1 MEEMLKK
8 ARLFVST
15 YNGTTWN
22 ESFIANVPTIMYW
35 DPKYWERIQGTD
47 YVSVDDIFDDLEKN
61 KIYHKSSIS
70 AANFINTIW
79 NNIDDWWY
87 TSQVQSTIEVYCRQF
102 AINKHKGVENFV
114 KTIQKH
120 L

>member
-1 MEEMLKK
+1 
-8 ARLFVST
+8 
-15 YNGTTWN
+15 
-22 ESFIANVPTIMYW
+22 MYW

-87 TSQVQSTIEVYCRQF
+87 SSDVQNSVKKYCDNYSLPK
-102 AINKHKGVENFV
+102 NKGLGLLI
-114 KTIQKH
+114 KTIQKEI
-120 L
+120 